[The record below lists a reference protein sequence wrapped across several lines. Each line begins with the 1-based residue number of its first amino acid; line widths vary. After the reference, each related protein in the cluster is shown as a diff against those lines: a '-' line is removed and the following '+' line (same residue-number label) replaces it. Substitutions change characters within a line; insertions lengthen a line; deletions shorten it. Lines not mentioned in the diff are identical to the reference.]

1 MLVYFPE
8 IWSIFPSAERLGVE
22 IGSCCWRAVLFNL
35 AKKHWEWILETLGD
49 ALTSYDILDFATSAL
64 KQ

>member
-1 MLVYFPE
+1 VQFY
-8 IWSIFPSAERLGVE
+8 SILQ
-22 IGSCCWRAVLFNL
+22 
-35 AKKHWEWILETLGD
+35 KKHWEWILETLGD